1 MGLEGFVEWVDSTA
15 SDPDEER
22 EDDMSSLA
30 IRFSVRM
37 RKWAASSQGRL
48 PPALKH
54 LEESALDG
62 LVLRKRLRRV
72 RR

>member
-1 MGLEGFVEWVDSTA
+1 MEWVDLTA

-30 IRFSVRM
+30 TGFFVRI

-54 LEESALDG
+54 LEESALDV

-72 RR
+72 